1 MEILYV
7 LIPIALVLVAV
18 AFATFMWAV
27 RNDQFED
34 LETPA
39 HRILFDDDEDMIPED
54 CRPAKSEPPES
65 PPGA

>member
-1 MEILYV
+1 MEMLYV
-7 LIPIALVLVAV
+7 LIPIALILVAI

-27 RNDQFED
+27 KNDQYED

-54 CRPAKSEPPES
+54 CRPAKPES
-65 PPGA
+65 SEKPPGA